1 MFICIV
7 TFVRKWHCVSHNATL
22 SYPVALPCQLF
33 SVVALIKVL
42 KPFSSEKGFWPPEA
56 LERSDK
62 IKIQHKQPPRAFF
75 GLIPKN
81 AGEKFSQRKL
91 VAEACSVRQKE
102 ALFTDKPALFA
113 KEFPENPYCKSY
125 QNTMFPLNSNFLKKI
140 AKSA

>member
-1 MFICIV
+1 MRYKGGQGQVGAQPCFKRGKYTKIII
-7 TFVRKWHCVSHNATL
+7 FRAKRKK
-22 SYPVALPCQLF
+22 F
-33 SVVALIKVL
+33 SV
-42 KPFSSEKGFWPPEA
+42 KPFSKGLWGVGRSPT
-56 LERSDK
+56 LERSAK
-62 IKIQHKQPPRAFF
+62 IRIQNEQPPRAFF

-125 QNTMFPLNSNFLKKI
+125 QNPMFPLNSNFLKKI